1 MSTLRVTVAD
11 DEPLVLGGLRMI
23 LEADPEIEV
32 VAEAGDGLA
41 ALGTVREHRP
51 AIALVDIR
59 MPRLDGIEVT
69 RRVTGDRDLDGTK
82 VIVLTTFADESYLVA
97 AARAGASGYLLKSMP
112 PAEIRA
118 AIHAVTRGETSLAP
132 LLVSRLLSE
141 YADRRVGRDARLDRL
156 TERESDVLRQV
167 SLGRS
172 NVEIGQAL
180 FVSEGTVKTHV
191 AAILRKLDLRDRTQ
205 ARLPPTSSD
214 SCDRVKVVRR
224 RIDSEDLVEGEVLA
238 FVHLEGDV
246 QLALPQLGLLPA
258 MQDESCDGSQS
269 ETREGSPD
277 SPPLG

>member
-156 TERESDVLRQV
+156 TERQSDVLRQV

-205 ARLPPTSSD
+205 AA
-214 SCDRVKVVRR
+214 VAAY
-224 RIDSEDLVEGEVLA
+224 E
-238 FVHLEGDV
+238 
-246 QLALPQLGLLPA
+246 LGLVRP
-258 MQDESCDGSQS
+258 G
-269 ETREGSPD
+269 EGGATPN
-277 SPPLG
+277 